1 MIRHKAGRNSKV
13 LGQTTAVT
21 GILSSNDVSAAKNFN
36 STMTD
41 IAKIAYGGRNNIQRR
56 LACLLIGHVSGLQQS
71 LQNSRA

>member
-1 MIRHKAGRNSKV
+1 MIRHKAGSNPKV

-21 GILSSNDVSAAKNFN
+21 GILSSNNISTAKNFD

-41 IAKIAYGGRNNIQRR
+41 IAKITYGGRNNIKRR
-56 LACLLIGHVSGLQQS
+56 LACLLIGHLSRLQQS